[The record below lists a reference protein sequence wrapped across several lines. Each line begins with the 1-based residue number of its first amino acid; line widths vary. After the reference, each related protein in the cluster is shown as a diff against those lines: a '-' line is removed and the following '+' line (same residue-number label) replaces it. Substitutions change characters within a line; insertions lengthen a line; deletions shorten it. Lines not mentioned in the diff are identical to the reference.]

1 MNWIDLGTIISAFL
15 GSLGGG
21 GVIVK
26 ILADRYLE
34 KVKVELRKSEFLFQ
48 KKFQAASQ
56 FIALSYRLRPRS
68 SHSEDTPI
76 DPYLD
81 FVGTFG
87 RVQKE
92 LEQYREAHAAALP
105 RETLD
110 RLDAV
115 IDKAREGTVAVEL
128 GRQQSPDGWPSDH
141 ALQLAGEVAGELKA
155 IQDELWEAIRSQDQV

>member
-1 MNWIDLGTIISAFL
+1 MQWLAL
-15 GSLGGG
+15 
-21 GVIVK
+21 IVK
-26 ILADRYLE
+26 MFTDKRLE
-34 KVKVELRKSEFLFQ
+34 RLKGELRKSEFLFQ
-48 KKFQAASQ
+48 KEFEAASQ

-68 SHSEDTPI
+68 PHSEETPVE
-76 DPYLD
+76 PYED
-81 FVGTFG
+81 FTEDFS

-128 GRQQSPDGWPSDH
+128 GQQWSHDGRPSGY
-141 ALQLAGEVAGELKA
+141 ALKLAGEVAGELKK
-155 IQDELWEAIRSQDQV
+155 IQDELWQAIRS